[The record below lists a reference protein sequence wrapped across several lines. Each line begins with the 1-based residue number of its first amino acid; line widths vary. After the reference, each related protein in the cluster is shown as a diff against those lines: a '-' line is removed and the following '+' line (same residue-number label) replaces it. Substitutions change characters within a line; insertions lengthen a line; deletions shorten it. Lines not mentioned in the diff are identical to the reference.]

1 MFITIM
7 FLFVALII
15 CMKFLDPF
23 KRFEFIAGCSLMI
36 LFSFIG
42 TFVSMNCTSKIP
54 NEYTTQQFD
63 VVQDSIF
70 YDNFKPYVFIYKD
83 REMKKMEPSKLIK
96 TNSVDKPTLLI
107 IKSVSYGV
115 LCIGDSYEFSIL
127 LTNK

>member
-1 MFITIM
+1 MFIVIT
-7 FLFVALII
+7 FLFTALII
-15 CMKFLDPF
+15 CLKFLNAL
-23 KRFEFIAGCSLMI
+23 KITELIAGCSLMI

-42 TFVSMNCTSKIP
+42 TIVSMNCTSKIP

-63 VVQDSIF
+63 VVQDSIY
-70 YDNFKPYVFIYKD
+70 YDNFKPHVFVYKD
-83 REMKKMEPSKLIK
+83 KEMKKMEPSKLIK
-96 TNSVDKPTLLI
+96 TNSVDKPTLLF

>member
-1 MFITIM
+1 MFIVIT
-7 FLFVALII
+7 FFFTAFII
-15 CMKFLDPF
+15 CLKFLNAL
-23 KRFEFIAGCSLMI
+23 KITELIAGCFLMI

-42 TFVSMNCTSKIP
+42 IMVSMNCTSRIP

-63 VVQDSIF
+63 VVQDSI
-70 YDNFKPYVFIYKD
+70 YHDNFKPHVFIYKD
-83 REMKKMEPSKLIK
+83 KEMKKMEPSKLIK
-96 TNSVDKPTLLI
+96 TNSVDKPTLLF